1 MDLLRL
7 MIPHRCLACLSL
19 VPTPG
24 LCAPCLAGSPRDG
37 RVYQISPMVQMQAAF
52 DYDSPVGAAIRQV
65 KRTGSIPGAQALAQL
80 LAPTLATV
88 PPARRT
94 FIPAPW
100 VRMRRRGLDLPQWL
114 AGPGAQRLFVR
125 QMGHRQHG
133 LNGAQRQANPQRFLH
148 LRAVDPIPDH
158 VVLIDDV
165 RTTGATAL
173 AGARLLVARGV
184 KVSIVTLAAVGK
196 PDPNFTDIYPMATP

>member
-1 MDLLRL
+1 M
-7 MIPHRCLACLSL
+7 PHRCLACLA
-19 VPTPG
+19 VVAAPG
-24 LCAPCLAGSPRDG
+24 LCALCLAGSQRDG
-37 RVYQISPMVQMQAAF
+37 QVYQISPTIQMQAAF
-52 DYDSPVGAAIRQV
+52 AYDSPVGAAIRRV
-65 KRTGSIPGAQALAQL
+65 KRTGSVPGAQALAQL
-80 LAPTLATV
+80 LAPTLARV

-133 LNGAQRQANPQRFLH
+133 LDGAQRLRNPQRFLH
-148 LRAVDPIPDH
+148 LREVDTLPDH
-158 VVLIDDV
+158 LVLIDDV

-173 AGARLLVARGV
+173 AGARLLVKRGV
-184 KVSIVTLAAVGK
+184 TVNVVTLAAVGK
-196 PDPNFTDIYPMATP
+196 PDPNFTDRYPMVLP

>member
-7 MIPHRCLACLSL
+7 MIPHRCLACLAVVS
-19 VPTPG
+19 TPG
-24 LCAPCLAGSPRDG
+24 LCALCVAGSPRD
-37 RVYQISPMVQMQAAF
+37 RKVYQISPMIQMQAAF
-52 DYDSPVGAAIRQV
+52 DYNSPVGAAIRLV
-65 KRTGSIPGAQALAQL
+65 KRTGSIPGARALAEL

-114 AGPGAQRLFVR
+114 AGPGAQRLFIR

-133 LNGAQRQANPQRFLH
+133 LDGAQRLRNPQRHLH
-148 LRAVDPIPDH
+148 LRELDNLPDH
-158 VVLIDDV
+158 MVLIDDV

-173 AGARLLVARGV
+173 AGAKLLVARGV
-184 KVSIVTLAAVGK
+184 KVSVVTLAAVGK
-196 PDPNFTDIYPMATP
+196 PDPNFTDNYPMGLS